1 MGDER
6 SAIAGKECG
15 GLSDAQISVRLSEL
29 VMAGGSSEMQKEF
42 DQTAPCFHQVQF
54 EEVAVVPS
62 QRNLDPRFP
71 SHGVQIIKLLPPTV
85 SRKCCEILGDII
97 YRSEVK
103 VKR

>member
-15 GLSDAQISVRLSEL
+15 RLSDAQISVQLSEL

-42 DQTAPCFHQVQF
+42 DLTAPCFHQALF

-62 QRNLDPRFP
+62 QRILDPRLF
-71 SHGVQIIKLLPPTV
+71 SFTWCAHNIDVAFN
-85 SRKCCEILGDII
+85 S
-97 YRSEVK
+97 
-103 VKR
+103 